1 MVAGAFWGDEFSS
14 MLRAAAE
21 GGFLLP
27 EDSRNRDLAPALD

>member
-21 GGFLLP
+21 GVFLLP